1 MFDLKA
7 FIFDLDGVIVDTAKY
22 HFKSWKII
30 GKQLGFELSKTQNEL
45 LKGLSREESLEK
57 ILNWGGVSIDRMEK
71 KKYLKKKNEL
81 YKGFIN
87 NLSQMDILPGV
98 YKLMDF
104 AMIKEIPIALGSA
117 SKNAHQILEKLGIK
131 KKFKVIIDG
140 NLTKKSKPHP
150 EVFLKGAE
158 MLGVNPKSI
167 IVFEDSIAGIN
178 AANKAKMIS
187 IAVCDNRMIENAKF
201 NFNSLEDIS
210 VEFLETLSLNES
222 K

>member
-30 GKQLGFELSKTQNEL
+30 GKQFGFELSKTQNEL
-45 LKGLSREESLEK
+45 LKGVSREGSLDK
-57 ILNWGGVSIDRMEK
+57 MLNWGGLSIDRSEK

-81 YKGFIN
+81 YKSFIS
-87 NLSQMDILPGV
+87 NLSHMDILPGV
-98 YKLMDF
+98 YKLIDF

-140 NLTKKSKPHP
+140 NSTKKSKPHP

-210 VEFLETLSLNES
+210 LEFLETLNSNES

>member
-1 MFDLKA
+1 
-7 FIFDLDGVIVDTAKY
+7 
-22 HFKSWKII
+22 
-30 GKQLGFELSKTQNEL
+30 
-45 LKGLSREESLEK
+45 
-57 ILNWGGVSIDRMEK
+57 MEK
-71 KKYLKKKNEL
+71 KKFLKKKNEL
-81 YKGFIN
+81 YKSFIN
-87 NLSQMDILPGV
+87 DLSQMDILPGV
-98 YKLMDF
+98 YKLIDF

-117 SKNAHQILEKLGIK
+117 SKNAQHILEKLGIK

-167 IVFEDSIAGIN
+167 IVFEDSIAGIK

-210 VEFLETLSLNES
+210 LEFLETLNSNES